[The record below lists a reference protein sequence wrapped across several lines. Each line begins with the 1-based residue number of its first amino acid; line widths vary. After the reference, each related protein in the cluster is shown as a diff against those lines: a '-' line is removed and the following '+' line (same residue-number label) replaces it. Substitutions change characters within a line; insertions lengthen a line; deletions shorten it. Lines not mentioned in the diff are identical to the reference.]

1 MKLAMIQM
9 IPSVVG
15 IVTSAKTNGTRNE
28 SVPNVK
34 MRITRAI
41 GMAR

>member
-1 MKLAMIQM
+1 MTFAKIQM

-15 IVTSAKTNGTRNE
+15 IVTSVKTKGSRNE

-34 MRITRAI
+34 TRIRSAI
-41 GMAR
+41 GTAM

>member
-1 MKLAMIQM
+1 MKFAKIQM

-15 IVTSAKTNGTRNE
+15 IVTSAKTNGSRNE

-34 MRITRAI
+34 MRITSAI
-41 GMAR
+41 GTAR